1 MPSVQL
7 SATCRLIVL
16 ATLLLRPDATAGAQ
30 RPKQERIL
38 ARGSVAGLAP
48 VVAERSRSEP
58 TLRAPVP
65 EPRERFFSSG
75 DWYLSPRLW
84 IAGVDAGATA
94 YGVSLEK
101 AVNDPQGDD
110 EGLWAIGVS
119 FDRYHYSY
127 FGSVDVS
134 VVPVGAILNYH
145 FVLKNPRF
153 DPYMGA
159 GLGYNIVSFS
169 GDGFVDRASSTFVQT
184 QLGVRY
190 ALADAVS
197 IGAHVGSG
205 FGNMAISG
213 TLKLGRE

>member
-7 SATCRLIVL
+7 SAACRFMFL

-30 RPKQERIL
+30 RLKQERIVV
-38 ARGSVAGLAP
+38 RGSATGLATVIADWSP
-48 VVAERSRSEP
+48 AEP
-58 TLRAPVP
+58 AFRAPFPAP
-65 EPRERFFSSG
+65 EERFFSSG
-75 DWYLSPRLW
+75 DWYLSTRLW

-110 EGLWAIGVS
+110 EGIWAIGVS

-127 FGSVDVS
+127 FGIVDVS

-145 FVLKNPRF
+145 FVLNNPRV
-153 DPYMGA
+153 DPYVGA
-159 GLGYNIVSFS
+159 GLGYYIVSVS
-169 GDGFVDRASSTFVQT
+169 GGGFVDRASSTFVQT

-190 ALADAVS
+190 ALSDAFA

-213 TLKLGRE
+213 TLKLGR